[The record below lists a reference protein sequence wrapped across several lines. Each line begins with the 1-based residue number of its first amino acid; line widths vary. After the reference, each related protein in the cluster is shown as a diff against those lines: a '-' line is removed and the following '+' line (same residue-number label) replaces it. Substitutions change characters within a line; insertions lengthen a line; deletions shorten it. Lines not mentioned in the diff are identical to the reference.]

1 MTAFHIKIMTQNHST
16 IFLNMKLIFNR
27 HYGGNFFFTNFFNIK
42 LYNEIFAIVRCVEI
56 SGSGESC
63 LQCTYHICCVMQE
76 APLRGEVIPY
86 IPPVNGGP
94 PGGGPGPQHGGP
106 PMGMPPAGPGGI
118 DSWRPVFLC
127 GDKAFIIEGPI
138 ARPAPPELLRRELAK
153 TPLGGD
159 VAESLA
165 NNTMSSNMPD
175 HMNPLA
181 LMAAISKSQQNGGQN
196 QQPQTSREMTV
207 NSEMINIMMA
217 QSQGQK
223 IEEIRRMSGAQIHI
237 SDQQGG
243 PGSNPGD
250 RLITLSGSEESILLA
265 QFLIQANVDTII
277 KERREAKSQFP
288 PPSGP
293 AGVPGGPPPG
303 PGHSMGGRG
312 GSIPMQQG
320 PPPQMHQNHQ
330 NNLHPTNQFDP
341 SIMQQ
346 NFQDEK
352 PNNFQGGH
360 PGGPPGHQGGGG
372 SNPHLQPPPFQQ
384 QDQGG
389 FHRNQGGPPPGGNFR
404 NNSGDGPGRFQG
416 GPHGMGGPGSNPG
429 RGGRGDRRSPMG
441 DRGDNRRGGRR
452 GRR

>member
-1 MTAFHIKIMTQNHST
+1 
-16 IFLNMKLIFNR
+16 
-27 HYGGNFFFTNFFNIK
+27 
-42 LYNEIFAIVRCVEI
+42 
-56 SGSGESC
+56 
-63 LQCTYHICCVMQE
+63 MQE

-106 PMGMPPAGPGGI
+106 PMGMPPAGPGGM

-293 AGVPGGPPPG
+293 SGGPGGPPPG
-303 PGHSMGGRG
+303 PGHPMGGRG

-352 PNNFQGGH
+352 QNSFQGGH

-372 SNPHLQPPPFQQ
+372 GNPHLQPPPFQQ

-389 FHRNQGGPPPGGNFR
+389 FHRNQGGPPPGEEVEG
-404 NNSGDGPGRFQG
+404 
-416 GPHGMGGPGSNPG
+416 
-429 RGGRGDRRSPMG
+429 
-441 DRGDNRRGGRR
+441 
-452 GRR
+452 

>member
-1 MTAFHIKIMTQNHST
+1 M
-16 IFLNMKLIFNR
+16 
-27 HYGGNFFFTNFFNIK
+27 
-42 LYNEIFAIVRCVEI
+42 E
-56 SGSGESC
+56 
-63 LQCTYHICCVMQE
+63 
-76 APLRGEVIPY
+76 
-86 IPPVNGGP
+86 
-94 PGGGPGPQHGGP
+94 
-106 PMGMPPAGPGGI
+106 
-118 DSWRPVFLC
+118 WRPVFLC
-127 GDKAFIIEGPI
+127 GDKAFIIDGPM

-153 TPLGGD
+153 TPLGGE

-165 NNTMSSNMPD
+165 NNKMPD

-250 RLITLSGSEESILLA
+250 QLITLSGSEESILLA

-352 PNNFQGGH
+352 QNNFQGGH

-372 SNPHLQPPPFQQ
+372 NPHLQPPPFQQ

-389 FHRNQGGPPPGGNFR
+389 FHRNQGVPPPGGNFR